1 MAKKESNYLR
11 KSWMKVGQDF
21 CITVKDPVTGID
33 GPGVYQ
39 LYGVTD
45 DKWQSSISLS
55 EGGKMSIYNDGPL
68 EIHTGGKS
76 QGGVN
81 IQISTTSGDITITA
95 NKNGAVR
102 IRSTGDMTFDCDGNM
117 TINSG
122 RDLDINVAGALRIG
136 ALSAD
141 LKAQTGNMLPEGES
155 FTEKCFAKSKVGA
168 SAVRG
173 FKVTNLLG

>member
-1 MAKKESNYLR
+1 
-11 KSWMKVGQDF
+11 MKVGQDF

-81 IQISTTSGDITITA
+81 IQISTVQMCHTYHH
-95 NKNGAVR
+95 
-102 IRSTGDMTFDCDGNM
+102 
-117 TINSG
+117 
-122 RDLDINVAGALRIG
+122 
-136 ALSAD
+136 
-141 LKAQTGNMLPEGES
+141 
-155 FTEKCFAKSKVGA
+155 
-168 SAVRG
+168 
-173 FKVTNLLG
+173 

>member
-1 MAKKESNYLR
+1 MAKKELNYLQ

-39 LYGVTD
+39 LYGVTN

-55 EGGKMSIYNDGPL
+55 ESGLMSIYNDGPF
-68 EIHTGGKS
+68 EIHAGAKS
-76 QGGVN
+76 QGNIN

-102 IRSTGDMTFDCDGNM
+102 IRSTGDMTLDCDGNM

-141 LKAQTGNMLPEGES
+141 IKGQTGNLLPEGES

-173 FKVTNLLG
+173 FKVTSLLS

>member
-1 MAKKESNYLR
+1 
-11 KSWMKVGQDF
+11 
-21 CITVKDPVTGID
+21 
-33 GPGVYQ
+33 
-39 LYGVTD
+39 
-45 DKWQSSISLS
+45 
-55 EGGKMSIYNDGPL
+55 MSIYNDGPL

-95 NKNGAVR
+95 NKNGQVR

-141 LKAQTGNMLPEGES
+141 LKAETGNMLPEGES

-173 FKVTNLLG
+173 FKVTSLLS